1 MKPADAA
8 LIALLGTGSFVSC
21 DLYSITLSDASVLRY
36 AVADVDI
43 AVTIDLFAV
52 ADVFALADIF
62 GVNTFLSSGPQFDDP
77 NSRATGNWRIGL
89 DVDTWQVR
97 VIPRARD
104 ADGNAFPDKIG
115 TTGWLA
121 AAAGGFFDGAIVQ
134 VDRAFLSAWPT
145 PWRRSVPVTATG
157 TVLIFLGRMAQVD
170 VGRTEAV
177 LNVNDYRE
185 LLSMLM
191 PHNLFQSGCRH
202 TLFDAGCT
210 LSKAAFAQAGVVN
223 AITNN
228 RITTAL
234 PFAAGYFNLGSITMT
249 SGANSGFNRAVR
261 SWDGVTLT
269 LIAPFYYTVAVGDT
283 FNAYPGCAKTLSDC
297 QNKFGNLLNNGSTPF
312 IPSPTAAI

>member
-8 LIALLGTGSFVSC
+8 LIALLGTGSFVEC
-21 DLYSITLSDASVLRY
+21 DLYTITLSDDSVLRY
-36 AVADVDI
+36 AVADVDV
-43 AVTIDLFAV
+43 AVSIDIFGV
-52 ADVFALADIF
+52 DDVFALADIF
-62 GVNTFLSSGPQFDDP
+62 LTNTYLSTGPLFDDP
-77 NSRATGNWRIGL
+77 NNRATGSWRIGL

-104 ADGNAFPDKIG
+104 AAGNHFPDKIG

-134 VDRAFLSAWPT
+134 VDRAFLEAWPT
-145 PWRRSVPVTATG
+145 PWVRTVPVLATG
-157 TVLIFLGRMAQVD
+157 TVLIFLGRMAEVD
-170 VGRTEAV
+170 VGRTEAI

-202 TLFDAGCT
+202 TLFDAGCS

-223 AITNN
+223 AVDSNQ
-228 RITTAL
+228 ITTSL

-249 SGANSGFNRAVR
+249 SGENEGFNRAVR

-269 LIAPFYYTVAVGDT
+269 LIAPFYYDVQIGDT
-283 FNAYPGCAKTLSDC
+283 FNAYPGCDKTSATCASKYANSD
-297 QNKFGNLLNNGSTPF
+297 NFGGQKY
-312 IPSPTAAI
+312 IPAPEAAI